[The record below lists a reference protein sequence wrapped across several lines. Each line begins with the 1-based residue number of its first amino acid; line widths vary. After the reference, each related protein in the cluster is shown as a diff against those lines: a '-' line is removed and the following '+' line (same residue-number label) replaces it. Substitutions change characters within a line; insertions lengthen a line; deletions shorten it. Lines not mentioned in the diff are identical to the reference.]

1 LNIFIFM
8 KKMQQIARQ
17 LFIGFLIISLSGNLS
32 YAANFETAD
41 EDTVRV
47 GLVLSGGGALGIA
60 HIGVIETL
68 EEAGVRIDY
77 ITGTSMG
84 SLVGGLYSIGYTSE
98 QLYEI
103 ATSSNFIEL
112 FTDRRDRRFI
122 TNYEKVIE
130 DRTIASFPI
139 SERRIDLPIG
149 IISGQNIYTFLSRL
163 TWNVHGTEDFNRF
176 PIPFAAIGADIE
188 TGKAHVFR
196 EGYLPDA
203 LRASISIP
211 SVFAPHQIGDK
222 VYVDGGVI
230 RNLPVQDAIDM
241 GATYTIAVDVS
252 TPLLPVDSL
261 RTLSDIF
268 TQTMMY
274 RVHDYSD
281 IEKELADYVI
291 EFEELIPFTPADFD
305 QAELFIEI
313 GRREAQK
320 HLEKFKEIASMQ
332 STPPPPRPGVGEPGA
347 LPVTHIK
354 IEGNTIFDDEFILR
368 LLDFTPGTS
377 LNPEIIEEKVT
388 KLYSSQYIN
397 KVTYRIQPNDD
408 YYYTLLI
415 KVEENIRDEFRV
427 GLRYESYTQASILL
441 EGTFQNLLYNGSLT
455 RAEIRLGDLM
465 NYKLDHAY
473 FGAFGSQLALLT
485 SMEYV
490 SENVDWFTDG
500 ERVSRFKNEVLRGE
514 ISGGNYFSTQN
525 LISAGIRKDFTFH
538 SNKINKE
545 AIGASEKDYHAFFV
559 RLMRDNLNRRSYATS
574 GEKLIMEGFLS
585 DELFLSPLNFFS
597 AKFYYKGLYP
607 VTDYLSLTNSFWV
620 GYTRGDELPWHYWN
634 SPNRFDPLFGHI
646 IFGGSER
653 YKLTSRNVQMASAGF
668 QLEPFY
674 HRFIGLEMHAGRFLN
689 EWNLNLNENDVD
701 YGVSLTVG
709 AQTILGPIKAI
720 FSHST
725 LTNFNAELQIGYQF

>member
-1 LNIFIFM
+1 M
-8 KKMQQIARQ
+8 KKLPKIIRL
-17 LFIGFLIISLSGNLS
+17 LFIGFLILTFSENL
-32 YAANFETAD
+32 ANAKYFETAD

-60 HIGVIETL
+60 HIGIIEAL

-98 QLYEI
+98 QLYEM
-103 ATSSNFIEL
+103 ATASNFIEL

-163 TWNVHGTEDFNRF
+163 AWNVHGTENFDQF

-230 RNLPVQDAIDM
+230 RNLPVQDAIEM
-241 GATYTIAVDVS
+241 GANYTIAVDVS
-252 TPLLPVDSL
+252 TPLQPKDSL

-281 IEKELADYVI
+281 IEKEMADYVI
-291 EFEELIPFTPADFD
+291 EIEELIPYTPADFD
-305 QAELFIEI
+305 QAELFIEF
-313 GRREAQK
+313 GRRAGQR
-320 HLEKFKEIASMQ
+320 HLEKFKEIASWQ
-332 STPPPPRPGVGEPGA
+332 STPPPPRPGVGDPGA
-347 LPVTHIK
+347 LPVSDIE
-354 IEGNTIFDDEFILR
+354 IEGNTIFDDDFIIR
-368 LLDFTPGTS
+368 LLEFTPGTS
-377 LNPEIIEEKVT
+377 LNPDIIEEKVT

-397 KVTYRIQPNDD
+397 NVTYRIQPNDD

-415 KVEENIRDEFRV
+415 RVEENIRDEFRV
-427 GLRYESYTQASILL
+427 GLRYESYSQASILL
-441 EGTFQNLLYNGSLT
+441 ESTFQNLLQHGSLT
-455 RAEIRLGDLM
+455 RAEIRLGDRM
-465 NYKLDHAY
+465 NFKFDHAY

-485 SMEYV
+485 SIEYLT
-490 SENVDWFTDG
+490 ENIDWFTEDG
-500 ERVSRFKNEVLRGE
+500 RVSRFKNEVVRGE
-514 ISGGNYFSTQN
+514 LSGGNYFSTQN
-525 LISAGIRKDFTFH
+525 LFSAGVRKDFTFH
-538 SNKINKE
+538 TNKINKDG
-545 AIGASEKDYHAFFV
+545 IGASERDYHAFFL
-559 RLMRDNLNRRSYATS
+559 RIMRDNLNRRSFATS
-574 GEKLIMEGFLS
+574 GEKLIIEGFLS

-607 VTDYLSLTNSFWV
+607 VTNYLSLTNSLWV
-620 GYTRGDELPWHYWN
+620 GYTTGSELPWHYWN
-634 SPNRFDPLFGHI
+634 SPNRFDPFYGHI
-646 IFGGSER
+646 KFGGTER

-674 HRFIGLEMHAGRFLN
+674 HRFIGVEVHAGRFLN
-689 EWNLNLNENDVD
+689 EWNLKINENDID
-701 YGVSLTVG
+701 YGASLTVG

-720 FSHST
+720 LSHST
-725 LTNFNAELQIGYQF
+725 LTNFKAELQIGYQF